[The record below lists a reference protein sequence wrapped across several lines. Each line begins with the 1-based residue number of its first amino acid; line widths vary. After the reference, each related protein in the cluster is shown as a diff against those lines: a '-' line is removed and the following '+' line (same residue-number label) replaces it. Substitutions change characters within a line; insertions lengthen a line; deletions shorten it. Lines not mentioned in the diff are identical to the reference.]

1 MAIGE
6 VIKTEEHGGKP
17 SLTIKWDDK
26 PQGWGYKS
34 MNDYGQIR
42 HDLTQFQVGDMV
54 EFEIEVMTFKGQ
66 SYDRIGSI
74 KKVSDEPDTSFSYGD
89 NRENRPDE
97 ERVVSSQPKNTSNN
111 KYDDYLKE
119 ITQAYSAI
127 ESNETLKNLDQENKR
142 AIAIS
147 AVINQ
152 MRNGR

>member
-1 MAIGE
+1 
-6 VIKTEEHGGKP
+6 
-17 SLTIKWDDK
+17 
-26 PQGWGYKS
+26 

-74 KKVSDEPDTSFSYGD
+74 KKVSDEPDTSFNHGA
-89 NRENRPDE
+89 NVEP
-97 ERVVSSQPKNTSNN
+97 VQQKIVSSNN

>member
-17 SLTIKWDDK
+17 SLTIKWDKK

-54 EFEIEVMTFKGQ
+54 EFEIEVMTYQGN

-74 KKVSDEPDTSFSYGD
+74 KKVSDEPDTSFNHGA
-89 NRENRPDE
+89 NVEPVE
-97 ERVVSSQPKNTSNN
+97 QKIVSSNN

-119 ITQAYSAI
+119 ITEAYSAI

>member
-17 SLTIKWDDK
+17 SLTIKWDQK

-34 MNDYGQIR
+34 ISDYG
-42 HDLTQFQVGDMV
+42 D
-54 EFEIEVMTFKGQ
+54 
-66 SYDRIGSI
+66 
-74 KKVSDEPDTSFSYGD
+74 
-89 NRENRPDE
+89 
-97 ERVVSSQPKNTSNN
+97 
-111 KYDDYLKE
+111 
-119 ITQAYSAI
+119 
-127 ESNETLKNLDQENKR
+127 KR